1 MHPKSIKILYGI
13 QGTGNGHISRSLI
26 LIEALAKEIGID
38 NIDILISGKNY
49 SLDIPYKIKYQFAGL
64 SFNYG
69 NAGKVAL
76 WKSIRNLQLKDF
88 TKDIKSIPFHNYDIV
103 LTDQEPIS
111 AWGAKKYHIPSIGI
125 GNIYA
130 LESTSLKRLFLH
142 KLMTKCFQKIYCPV
156 KNKIVLDFT
165 RKHSNTFYPLLSDDF
180 MQAKVKHHS
189 FTLVYLLS
197 YSLYEILEKLSDVQL
212 VEQCF
217 VVYSKEV
224 QYPLK
229 YKNIYIKPISKS
241 AFKKD
246 LMNCS
251 QLISTAG
258 FQTIAEALFMQKKIL
273 LIPIKGQPEQKAN
286 AIMLS
291 KHHVK
296 RIRKLDVDK
305 IHSWLFASEST
316 PIVFTDDKKAI
327 VQTILRSIQPTN
339 SPSKLT
345 FA

>member
-1 MHPKSIKILYGI
+1 MHPKPLKILYGI

-26 LIEALAKEIGID
+26 LIEALAKQIGIE
-38 NIDILISGKNY
+38 NIDILISGQNY
-49 SLDIPYKIKYQFAGL
+49 SLTIPYKVKYQFTGL

-69 NAGKVAL
+69 NAGKIAI
-76 WKSIRNLQLKDF
+76 WKSIRNLHLKLF
-88 TKDIKSIPFHNYDIV
+88 SKDIKSIPFHCYDIV

-111 AWGAKKYHIPSIGI
+111 AWGAKKYHIPSVGI

-130 LESTSLKRLFLH
+130 LESTRLKRLLLY
-142 KLMTKCFQKIYCPV
+142 KIMTKCFQKIYCPV
-156 KNKIVLDFT
+156 QNKIALDFT
-165 RKHSNTFYPLLSDDF
+165 RKNSNSFYPLLDDDF
-180 MQAKVKHHS
+180 MQSKVKNRS

-197 YSLYEILEKLSDVQL
+197 YSLYDILVKLSDVQL
-212 VEQCF
+212 VDQSF

-224 QYPLK
+224 QMPVR
-229 YKNIYIKPISKS
+229 YKNVYIKPISKN

-296 RIRKLDVDK
+296 RIRKLDVAK
-305 IHSWLFASEST
+305 IYSWLFSSEST
-316 PIVFTDDKKAI
+316 KIDFKDDKDAI
-327 VQTILRSIQPTN
+327 VQAILKTIQPSIN
-339 SPSKLT
+339 SSNLT
-345 FA
+345 LA